1 MFYRPEHPA
10 PAFFVIFV
18 PNTNPMKRLI
28 SLLLLLGLSGP
39 FAALPASA
47 DWSYGTARFYGDKP
61 SHCLS
66 HGGVLIYYNGSLRQT
81 MLQGDIEVWECTGDV
96 CVIFPKNYK
105 GRQIRFAKSAGL
117 QVQYL

>member
-1 MFYRPEHPA
+1 
-10 PAFFVIFV
+10 
-18 PNTNPMKRLI
+18 MKRLI
-28 SLLLLLGLSGP
+28 SLLLLLGLSGC

-117 QVQYL
+117 GIIDKNGW